1 MEVKTGKRL
10 EYLDSARGLAAIF
23 VVWGHFIFQYGMQD
37 SFPVIAFSPLRFF
50 YNAIPSVSFFFVLS
64 GMVLSYKYFSK
75 NLQVNYTEYV
85 IARLFRIYPAFLVVL
100 LLSFFLQYFFYHPV
114 ITDPAM
120 AQGRDFWI
128 EQVPPASLIKESIL
142 FSDIKGSSTLVSQR
156 WSLIVEIQIS
166 LLIPFMILI
175 TQKSKYWL
183 LAFVACVM
191 IIFHESFPAVYF
203 LHFGLGIIIALKNKD
218 IAAKWKT
225 YGRVQKI
232 LIFIAG
238 IMLYNYRYMVPH
250 FMETY
255 VTGQLFK
262 GIINHE
268 LIIKIAEGLG
278 SALLLI
284 TLIGSLFFQKILQ
297 HKSLTFIGKISYS
310 IYLCHFII
318 LLAVTPLCITMLNN
332 MGISNNLIVLL
343 ITLIVTTG
351 FVIGLSALLY
361 YLVEKPFIQYGKR
374 TAAIIVKQKT
384 KGNEI

>member
-1 MEVKTGKRL
+1 MEVKTGNRL

-23 VVWGHFIFQYGMQD
+23 VVWGHFIFQYGMQE
-37 SFPVIAFSPLRFF
+37 SFPIIAFSPLRFF

-85 IARLFRIYPAFLVVL
+85 IARLFRIYPAFIVVL

-114 ITDPAM
+114 ATVPTM
-120 AQGRDFWI
+120 AAGRDFWSEHI
-128 EQVPPASLIKESIL
+128 PLIKIIKEAVL

-166 LLIPFMILI
+166 LLIPVMILI

-191 IIFHESFPAVYF
+191 VIFHESFPAVYF
-203 LHFGLGIIIALKNKD
+203 LHFGLGILIALKNKD
-218 IAAKWKT
+218 IAAKWT
-225 YGRVQKI
+225 TLGTVQKI
-232 LIFIAG
+232 LLFVTGA
-238 IMLYNYRYMVPH
+238 MLYNYRYMVPH

-255 VTGQLFK
+255 VTGQSFK

-268 LIIKIAEGLG
+268 LIIKIAEGSG
-278 SALLLI
+278 AALLI
-284 TLIGSLFFQKILQ
+284 ATLTGSLFFQKILH
-297 HKSLTFIGKISYS
+297 HKYLTFIGKISYS

-318 LLAVTPLCITMLNN
+318 LLAVTPLCIVILNN
-332 MGISNNLIVLL
+332 MGMSNNLMILF
-343 ITLIVTTG
+343 IAMIVTTG

-374 TAAIIVKQKT
+374 TAAIIVKRKT
-384 KGNEI
+384 NRNEI